1 MSIRSA
7 FVIACALAI
16 AFGANVTAASAQPTP
31 AASASA
37 TPAKPKPAP
46 TATATAAPIPTATPY
61 KLITFTGSSVD
72 AGITTVLGSDKA
84 RFVTGGPSRVFDA
97 GNGPFQDYNSTRI
110 LAPAN
115 DFVNVPT
122 LQHAIVNINMNGP
135 FIGGRI
141 EYGFGPDFDAV
152 ASNGQTH
159 SGNGPIQAYIQA
171 VKGPVTFIAGKFST
185 LAGAEVIEAPGN
197 TNYSRSYQFGNAIPF
212 THTGVRL
219 TYAYNP
225 KLSVIVGANNG
236 WDDTKFVGKKKTI
249 EGGLVIN
256 PSPGYSLNLT
266 TYNGN
271 DFAQFGPASVSPFA
285 GGQILSNRMLYDA
298 VLTVHPSAALT
309 LVGNYD
315 NGTQLADTSGAF
327 ATAHYNAIEG
337 IASYQVN
344 PRYAVSLRKESFH
357 DTNGFR
363 SGIAQR
369 YQSSTATIN
378 YTPNASYI
386 IRGEYRIDKSIG
398 EKNLTSNNFV
408 FRNDVGGIGR
418 NFEPTFGLEAVV
430 KFP

>member
-1 MSIRSA
+1 MLVRSA
-7 FVIACALAI
+7 FVIACAVAV
-16 AFGANVTAASAQPTP
+16 AFGANVDAASAQPAP

-37 TPAKPKPAP
+37 VPAKPV
-46 TATATAAPIPTATPY
+46 ATPVATAAPTPTATPY
-61 KLITFTGSSVD
+61 KLITFTGSSID

-84 RFVTGGPSRVFDA
+84 RFVNGNPARVFDA
-97 GNGPFQDYNSTRI
+97 GNGPFQDYNSSRI

-122 LQHAIVNINMNGP
+122 LQHAIVKVNMNGP

-159 SGNGPIQAYIQA
+159 SGNGPIQAYLQA
-171 VKGPVTFIAGKFST
+171 TKGPITFIAGKFST

-197 TNYSRSYQFGNAIPF
+197 TNYSRSYQFGNAVPF

-225 KLSVIVGANNG
+225 KISVIVGANNG
-236 WDDTKFVGKKKTI
+236 WDDWKFVGKKKTI
-249 EGGLVIN
+249 EAGLALN
-256 PSPGYSLNLT
+256 PSAGYALNLT

-271 DFAQFGPASVSPFA
+271 DFAVFGNPA
-285 GGQILSNRMLYDA
+285 IISNRMLYDA
-298 VLTVHPSAALT
+298 VLTVHPTSALT
-309 LVGNYD
+309 LLGNYD
-315 NGTQLADTSGAF
+315 NGTQLADSTNSF

-337 IASYQVN
+337 IATYQVN
-344 PRYAVSLRKESFH
+344 SQYAVSLRKESFH

-363 SGIAQR
+363 SGIPQR
-369 YQSSTATIN
+369 IQSSTATIN
-378 YTPNASYI
+378 YTPNSTYI

-398 EKNLTSNNFV
+398 EKNLSNGNNYV
-408 FRNDVGGIGR
+408 FRNDTAGIGR

>member
-1 MSIRSA
+1 MPNSHA
-7 FVIACALAI
+7 FVVVCALAI
-16 AFGANVTAASAQPTP
+16 AFGSNVTAVSAQPTP

-37 TPAKPKPAP
+37 IPAKPKPA
-46 TATATAAPIPTATPY
+46 ATATAIAAPTPTATPY
-61 KLITFTGSSVD
+61 KFITFTGSSLD

-84 RFVTGGPSRVFDA
+84 RFVNGNPARVFDG
-97 GNGPFQDYNSTRI
+97 GNGPFQDYNSSRI

-122 LQHAIVNINMNGP
+122 LQHAIVNVNMNGP

-152 ASNGQTH
+152 ASNGQSH
-159 SGNGPIQAYIQA
+159 SGNGPIQAYLQA
-171 VKGPVTFIAGKFST
+171 AKGPITFIAGKFST

-219 TYAYNP
+219 TYAYGP

-256 PSPGYSLNLT
+256 PSPAYSLNLT

-271 DFAQFGPASVSPFA
+271 DFAVFGNPA
-285 GGQILSNRMLYDA
+285 IISNRMLYDA
-298 VLTVHPSAALT
+298 VLTVHPTSALT

-315 NGTQLADTSGAF
+315 NGTQLADKTDSF

-337 IASYQVN
+337 IATYQVN
-344 PRYAVSLRKESFH
+344 SRYAVSLRKESFH

-363 SGIAQR
+363 SGLAQR

-378 YTPNASYI
+378 FTPNSTFI
-386 IRGEYRIDKSIG
+386 VRGEYRIDKSDL
-398 EKNLTSNNFV
+398 NAFV
-408 FRNDVGGIGR
+408 FRRDTAGVGR
-418 NFEPTFGLEAVV
+418 NFQPTFGLETVV